1 MEHSPILITGATRG
15 LGLETARMLAQQGER
30 LLLAC
35 RGERAG
41 RAAKALILDGTDVED
56 SAIQVATLDVGELA
70 SVRRF
75 CSLCGEQRLK
85 AIVCNAG
92 VQIVSELRRSPEGLE
107 ATFVTNHLGHFLLT
121 RLLAPNLVVHGR
133 VIFVASNT
141 HDPARCT
148 GMPAP
153 DASDLGAL
161 ADGSAFASERVA
173 SAGRRRYTT
182 SKLCNVLSAYE
193 LQRRLGGAE
202 GRALV
207 FAFDPGLMPGTGL
220 ARDYGPLTRWA
231 FRSVLPVLTLAPNV
245 NTVRTSARRL
255 ADLATG
261 RLVAEPGS
269 YVSGGRPVR
278 SSVASYD
285 QELGLQLWEL
295 SSQLCGLAA
304 ELTGAPVRVEDA
316 RA

>member
-1 MEHSPILITGATRG
+1 MEHLPILVTGASRG
-15 LGLETARMLAQQGER
+15 LGLETARLLAEQGEQ

-35 RGERAG
+35 RSEAGG
-41 RAAKALILDGTDVED
+41 RAAKSLIVDSTGAED
-56 SAIQVATLDVGELA
+56 SAIQVATLDLGDLT

-75 CSLCGEQRLK
+75 CAECNEQRFK
-85 AIVCNAG
+85 AVVCNAG
-92 VQIVSELRRSPEGLE
+92 IQIVSELRRSPEGLE

-121 RLLAPNLVVHGR
+121 RLLASNVAHGR
-133 VIFVASNT
+133 IIFVASNT

-153 DASDLGAL
+153 DASDLRAL
-161 ADGSAFASERVA
+161 ATGTAFASEPMA

-193 LQRRLGGAE
+193 LQRRLACAQGKAQ
-202 GRALV
+202 V

-220 ARDYGPLTRWA
+220 VRDYGPLARWA

-245 NTVRTSARRL
+245 NSVRTSARRL
-255 ADLATG
+255 AELATG
-261 RLVAEPGS
+261 RLAAQPGS
-269 YVSGGRPVR
+269 YVSRGRPVR

-285 QELGLQLWEL
+285 QELGSQLWTL
-295 SSQLCGLAA
+295 CSQLCGLAE
-304 ELTGAPVRVEDA
+304 ELSGAPGRVAGA